1 MKKKILLASIIA
13 LSLALLVAV
22 GGSIAWLVATSGPVE
37 NEFAPTN
44 IGVTLSENTNTFDM
58 VPAKP
63 INKDP
68 LITVTANSVKC
79 YVFLKVE
86 ESANLDS
93 YIAYNLH
100 TNWKLVHGT
109 SNVYCQIVEASAT
122 ATPLQVLIGGSIK
135 DTITGKTFSWE
146 DNQVLT
152 LPSVTKQMM
161 TDAATTVP
169 TLTFNAAA
177 VQFDNL
183 TEAEAL
189 AQVTWNPVV
198 GS

>member
-1 MKKKILLASIIA
+1 MKKKILLASIVA

-44 IGVTLSENTNTFDM
+44 IGVTLSEIETTFDM
-58 VPAKP
+58 VPASP
-63 INKDP
+63 IDKDP
-68 LITVTANSVKC
+68 LVTVSANSVKC
-79 YVFLKVE
+79 YVFLKVD

-93 YIAYNLH
+93 YIAYNLD
-100 TNWKLVHGT
+100 TNWKLIDGT
-109 SNVYCQIVEASAT
+109 SNVYYQIVDESTSAT
-122 ATPLQVLIGGSIK
+122 ALKVLVGGSID
-135 DTITGKTFSWE
+135 DTITGKTFSWG

-161 TDAATTVP
+161 SEAVAAVP

-183 TEAEAL
+183 TVTEAL